1 MGVVHRCRARDWH
14 GIAIVGDVTPLQSVV
29 IVGCG
34 VIGAAIAYEL
44 SQVPDLAITVIDPK
58 PAASGATGAALGV
71 AMAVISQKTKG
82 RNWRLREQSLR
93 RYQTLLPEL
102 EAAIGH
108 GIQRNQGILSLC
120 FEAEALPRWQ
130 SLQAIRQGQGYR
142 LELWSPA
149 QMLERCPFLNVKG
162 AVVGVYSPQD
172 IQVNPTELTQALV
185 TVATQRGV
193 SFHIGEAVVGFE
205 TASVGELSACHHV
218 CTPSQ
223 TFAADWVMLA
233 SGLGTTPLTTSLQQP
248 TILGPVLGQGL
259 RLHLPQPLGHSSF
272 QPVINGSD
280 IHLVPLG
287 GSDYWIGATVEFP
300 AHPETPEVA
309 LAEFLAYPPDPNL
322 LDEVLQGAI
331 AYCPAL
337 AQGAITDRWF
347 GLRPRPQGQA
357 APILQ
362 PLTGYQN
369 VMLAT
374 GHYRNGVLLA
384 PATALAARDWV
395 QMGIAARD

>member
-1 MGVVHRCRARDWH
+1 
-14 GIAIVGDVTPLQSVV
+14 LKQVV

-44 SQVPDLAITVIDPK
+44 SQSPDLAITVIDPN
-58 PAASGATGAALGV
+58 PPASGSTGAALGV
-71 AMAVISQKTKG
+71 AMAVISQKAKG

-102 EAAIGH
+102 ETNLGQP
-108 GIQRNQGILSLC
+108 IQHNQGILSLC
-120 FEAEALPRWQ
+120 FDPEALPRWQ

-142 LELWSPA
+142 LDLWTPE
-149 QMLERCPFLNVKG
+149 QILDRCPYLEVSR

-193 SFHIGEAVVGFE
+193 CFQFGESVIGFEAVSRE
-205 TASVGELSACHHV
+205 ALTV
-218 CTPSQ
+218 CTQVQTPSQ
-223 TFAADWVMLA
+223 SFSADWVILA
-233 SGLGTTPLTTSLQQP
+233 AGLGSTPLTASLQQP

-259 RLHLPQPLGHSSF
+259 RLHLAEPLENQDFH
-272 QPVINGSD
+272 PVINGND

-287 GSDYWIGATVEFP
+287 GGDYWVGATVEFP
-300 AHPETPEVA
+300 AHPENPEA
-309 LAEFLAYPPDPNL
+309 AIAEFLARSPDPTL
-322 LDEVLQGAI
+322 LDDVLQGAI
-331 AYCPAL
+331 VYCPTL
-337 AQGAITDRWF
+337 AQGTVTDRWF

-357 APILQ
+357 APVLK
-362 PLTGYQN
+362 PLAGYQN
-369 VMLAT
+369 VILAS

-384 PATALAARDWV
+384 TATALTVRDWV
-395 QMGIAARD
+395 LGTAPPPLERA